1 MKKGVRKIAK
11 RLPATYW
18 QKVPLPS
25 LSIKSPLTEQQIM
38 LTLLNM
44 DVDVL
49 LNNLVN
55 SLKPSDPYK
64 IILFG
69 SYASGNPS
77 EHSDIDIMVILDNN
91 HVSKTFEERL
101 DKKITIRNLVLEINR
116 KVPLDILVYSREE
129 FNIVK
134 NYGNYFIDEIEK
146 TGKVIY
152 EKAG

>member
-1 MKKGVRKIAK
+1 MK
-11 RLPATYW
+11 
-18 QKVPLPS
+18 
-25 LSIKSPLTEQQIM
+25 
-38 LTLLNM
+38 
-44 DVDVL
+44 
-49 LNNLVN
+49 NLVA

-69 SYASGNPS
+69 SYASGNPDK
-77 EHSDIDIMVILDNN
+77 HSDIDIMVILDNN

-101 DKKITIRNLVLEINR
+101 DKKIAIRNLLLEINR
-116 KVPLDILVYSREE
+116 KVPLDILVYSKEE